1 MCPGTTVG
9 KTCEIYVEASPARS
23 SDRLNFLW
31 LNRSVGNRETILLK
45 PALLLV
51 ISIGV
56 FGLAGCG
63 SSEQP
68 DEMSV
73 KEGSQPEGG
82 ESSAGTKDTPLS
94 STAEDAAPAPKY
106 ITPTMDNLRGKPY
119 QFPSEYGLQKYPNS
133 KVIFAQVYPTY
144 RMNQP
149 NMVAL
154 ESRDRIESI
163 AAFYKNKLPKEG
175 WMFKR
180 KNENAAFSST
190 IWTKGKE
197 QAEIRVS
204 PTPNSESWCV
214 QLLIGP
220 ITR

>member
-1 MCPGTTVG
+1 
-9 KTCEIYVEASPARS
+9 
-23 SDRLNFLW
+23 
-31 LNRSVGNRETILLK
+31 LLK
-45 PALLLV
+45 PALLIV
-51 ISIGV
+51 ISIGI
-56 FGLAGCG
+56 FGLTGCG
-63 SSEQP
+63 SGEQQ
-68 DEMSV
+68 EELSV
-73 KEGSQPEGG
+73 KGG
-82 ESSAGTKDTPLS
+82 TQSGDDQVASASMQKGTPLG
-94 STAEDAAPAPKY
+94 STEDSTPAPKY
-106 ITPTMDNLRGKPY
+106 IQPTMDNLRGKPY

-154 ESRDRIESI
+154 ESRDRIENI
-163 AAFYKNKLPKEG
+163 AAFYKSKLPREG
-175 WMFKR
+175 WVFKR
-180 KNENAAFSST
+180 KSENAAFSST